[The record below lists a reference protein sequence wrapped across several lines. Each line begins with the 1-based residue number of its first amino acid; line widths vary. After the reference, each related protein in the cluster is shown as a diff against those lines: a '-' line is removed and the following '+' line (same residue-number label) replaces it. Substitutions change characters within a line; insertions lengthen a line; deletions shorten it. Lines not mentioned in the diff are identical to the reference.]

1 MVVTAPPWPQDPA
14 TEELFLGIAH
24 ALFVNRLHVLR
35 LTEVVRLGIRPDP
48 HDQNMEVPQEVDRE
62 LIQQAF
68 AYVQRHFPRRVQQ
81 QDRSR
86 QGALDPAG
94 VARVRPRAPVP
105 TGSAQTPVNSRSSAP
120 ISSARRCASE

>member
-1 MVVTAPPWPQDPA
+1 MDPA

-68 AYVQRHFPRRVQQ
+68 AYVGRHFP
-81 QDRSR
+81 
-86 QGALDPAG
+86 GTFAAKIEAAK
-94 VARVRPRAPVP
+94 ARWIRLA
-105 TGSAQTPVNSRSSAP
+105 
-120 ISSARRCASE
+120 